1 MVERGICFGRKG
13 GEKTIG
19 ARPTR
24 VFSLRTHQNS
34 ISSNWEENRG
44 KVIVADLQSNKWNIL
59 SFYVLDLVLTII
71 FSGAYDLLENCF
83 WTWFFFVTFFFF
95 SRHNFSFL
103 IILGNQFFFFRP
115 PFFSNGHHLLIRVY
129 EYIYINIFFSS
140 LHFSTLNQTQW
151 WKLKSLI
158 FSYFS
163 VFFPFSILLMF
174 PFPHLNRPYEMSYA
188 YTYIS
193 KLCSDTNFE

>member
-103 IILGNQFFFFRP
+103 IILGNHFFFFSATFFLKWASSFNKGIWIYLYKHFFFH
-115 PFFSNGHHLLIRVY
+115 PFTFLPLTKRNDG
-129 EYIYINIFFSS
+129 N
-140 LHFSTLNQTQW
+140 
-151 WKLKSLI
+151 
-158 FSYFS
+158 
-163 VFFPFSILLMF
+163 
-174 PFPHLNRPYEMSYA
+174 
-188 YTYIS
+188 
-193 KLCSDTNFE
+193 

>member
-1 MVERGICFGRKG
+1 MKYPLFLR
-13 GEKTIG
+13 
-19 ARPTR
+19 ARPSFNHNIFR
-24 VFSLRTHQNS
+24 GLWSIGKLLLDVVF
-34 ISSNWEENRG
+34 
-44 KVIVADLQSNKWNIL
+44 
-59 SFYVLDLVLTII
+59 FCY
-71 FSGAYDLLENCF
+71 
-83 WTWFFFVTFFFF
+83 FFFF

-103 IILGNQFFFFRP
+103 IILGNRFFFFRP